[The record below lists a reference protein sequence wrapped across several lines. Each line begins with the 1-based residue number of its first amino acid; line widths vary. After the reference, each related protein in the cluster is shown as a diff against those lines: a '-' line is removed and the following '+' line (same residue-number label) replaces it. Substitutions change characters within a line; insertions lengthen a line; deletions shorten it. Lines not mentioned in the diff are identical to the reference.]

1 MPLQKILF
9 KPGVNREN
17 SRYTTEGGW
26 YEADKVRFRQGTPEK
41 IGGWARISSSI
52 FLGICR
58 SLRNWTTLISEN
70 LIGVGTNLKF
80 YISSGGQYYDIT
92 PTKTVR
98 TLTNPFA
105 TVNGSTTVT
114 VTDATGGYLNGDF
127 VTFTGATAV
136 GGLTISGEFQISF
149 SSSTTYTITAASAAS
164 STASGGGTVFAVYQV
179 NTGPA
184 IALPLVGWGAGAWGA
199 GAWGIGA
206 TSAEALR
213 IWNQANFGE
222 DLIYGPRGSSLY
234 YWDATI
240 GYIAPTITLTIA
252 SPCVVTTTLNL
263 PDLTAIVLET
273 SGALP
278 TGLSVGVTYYTRYVS
293 ATTFNLSTTPTGAL
307 INTTGSQSGVHKISQ
322 RGVLLSSLNGAT
334 GVPTSQNY
342 FLISDASRFVLCFGT
357 NEIGSSTVNPMLLRW
372 SDQENPVDWT
382 PTATNQAGSLTLSRG
397 SQIITAIQT
406 RQEILVFTDSA
417 FYSLQYLGPPFI
429 WGSQILADNISIIGP
444 AAVVIASGVVFWMGL
459 DKFYMYD
466 GSVKTMRCDL
476 RKFIFNDLNMT
487 QSNQIFAI
495 TNEGFNEVWWFYCSS
510 NSTTVDQY
518 VVYNYLEDIWY
529 YGTMA
534 RTAGLDSGI
543 RQFPIAAT
551 YSNNIVE
558 HENGLNDQ
566 ETGTATA
573 INAYITSSQFDIGDG
588 HNFAFVYRMLPD
600 ITFNGS
606 TSNSPVAT
614 MYLNGLKN
622 SGSGL
627 NNPASVGGSNSANV
641 TGTAMIPV
649 EQFTGQ
655 VFTRIRGRQ
664 MEFKV
669 ESDQLDMTWQLGSP
683 RIDIRNDGRR

>member
-1 MPLQKILF
+1 MF

-17 SRYTTEGGW
+17 TRYTTEGGW

-41 IGGWARISSSI
+41 IGGWIRISTSS

-58 SLRNWTTLISEN
+58 SLKNWVTLGFQN
-70 LIGVGTNLKF
+70 LIGVGTHLKF
-80 YISSGGQYYDIT
+80 YISNGGAYYDIT
-92 PTKTVR
+92 PTTTVH

-114 VTDATGGYLNGDF
+114 VTDATTSYANGGF

-149 SSSTTYTITAASAAS
+149 SSGTTYTITAASAAS
-164 STASGGGTVFAVYQV
+164 STTSGGGTVYAVYQV
-179 NTGPA
+179 NVGPA
-184 IALPLVGWGAGAWGA
+184 TAVPLIGWGGGAWGA
-199 GAWGIGA
+199 GVWGIGG
-206 TSAEALR
+206 TSTEVLR

-222 DLIYGPRGSSLY
+222 DLVYGPRSAPLY

-240 GYIAPTITLTIA
+240 GYLAQTITLTIA
-252 SPCVVTTTLNL
+252 SPCVVTSTINL
-263 PDLTAIVLET
+263 PNLTAIVLET

-278 TGLSVGVTYYTRYVS
+278 TGLSVGVTYYTRLVT
-293 ATTFNLSTTPTGAL
+293 ATTFNLSATPTGAL

-322 RGVLLSSLNGAT
+322 RGILLSSLNGAT
-334 GVPTSQNY
+334 GVPESQNY
-342 FLISDASRFVLCFGT
+342 FLISDASRFLLCFGT
-357 NEIGSSTVNPMLLRW
+357 NEIGSTVVNPMLIRW
-372 SDQENPVDWT
+372 SDQENAADWT
-382 PTATNQAGSLTLSRG
+382 PSATNQAGSLTLSRG
-397 SQIITAIQT
+397 SEIITAIQT
-406 RQEILVFTDSA
+406 RQEILVFTDIA
-417 FYSLQYLGPPFI
+417 LYSLQYLGPPFV
-429 WGSQILADNISIIGP
+429 WGSQILSDNISIISP
-444 AAVVIASGVVFWMGL
+444 NAVATASGVVFWMGL
-459 DKFYMYD
+459 DKFYIYD
-466 GSVKTMRCDL
+466 GGVKTMRCDL
-476 RKFIFNDLNMT
+476 RQFVFSDLDT
-487 QSNQIFAI
+487 AQSDQIFAV
-495 TNEGFNEVWWFYCSS
+495 TNEGFNEVWWYYCSNGS
-510 NSTTVDQY
+510 MAIDRY

-543 RQFPIAAT
+543 GRFPIAAT

-600 ITFNGS
+600 ITFRGS

-614 MYLNGLKN
+614 MYLYGLKN
-622 SGSGL
+622 SGSGY
-627 NNPASVGGSNSANV
+627 NTPASVGGSNSANI

-649 EQFTGQ
+649 EEFTGQ
-655 VFTRIRGRQ
+655 VYTRIRARQ
-664 MEFKV
+664 MAVKI
-669 ESDQLDMTWQLGSP
+669 ESDQLNMTWQLGAP
-683 RIDIRNDGRR
+683 RIDIRQDGRR

>member
-1 MPLQKILF
+1 MPLQKIVF

-17 SRYTTEGGW
+17 TRYTTEGGW

-41 IGGWARISSSI
+41 IGGWVRISSAT

-58 SLRNWTTLISEN
+58 SIKNWTTLGFQN
-70 LIGVGTNLKF
+70 LLGIGTHLKF
-80 YISSGGQYYDIT
+80 YISNGGQYYDIT
-92 PTKTVR
+92 PTIPVH
-98 TLTNPFA
+98 TLIGPFA
-105 TVNGSTTVT
+105 TVSGSTTVT
-114 VTDATGGYLNGDF
+114 VTDATGGYSDGDF

-136 GGLTISGEFQISF
+136 GGLTISGEFKLSF
-149 SSSTTYTITAASAAS
+149 SSGTTYTITAASAAS
-164 STASGGGTVFAVYQV
+164 SSATGGGTVYAVYQV
-179 NTGPA
+179 SVGPETVGA
-184 IALPLVGWGAGAWGA
+184 IVGWGAGAWGA
-199 GAWGIGA
+199 GTWGIGA
-206 TSAEALR
+206 TSSEALR

-222 DLIYGPRGSSLY
+222 DLIYGPRGSPLY

-252 SPCVVTTTLNL
+252 TPCVVSTTLNL
-263 PDLTAIVLET
+263 PDLTPIVLET

-293 ATTFNLSTTPTGAL
+293 ATTFNLSTTPAGAL

-357 NEIGSSTVNPMLLRW
+357 NEIGSSTVSPMLVRW

-382 PTATNQAGSLTLSRG
+382 PTATNQAGSITLSRG
-397 SQIITAIQT
+397 SEIITAIQT
-406 RQEILVFTDSA
+406 RQEILIYTNIA
-417 FYSLQYLGPPFI
+417 LYSFQYLGPPFV
-429 WGSQILADNISIIGP
+429 WGSQILSDNISIISP
-444 AAVVIASGVVFWMGL
+444 NAVATASGIVFWMGV

-466 GSVKTMRCDL
+466 GGVKTMRCDL
-476 RKFIFNDLNMT
+476 REFVFSDLDMA
-487 QSNQIFAI
+487 QSDQIFAV
-495 TNEGFNEVWWFYCSS
+495 TNEGFNEVWWFYCSADS
-510 NSTTVDQY
+510 MAIDQY

-543 RQFPIAAT
+543 GQFPIAAT

-566 ETGTATA
+566 ETATATA

-600 ITFNGS
+600 LTFRGS

-614 MYLNGLKN
+614 MYLFGLKN
-622 SGSGL
+622 SGSGY
-627 NNPASVGGSNSANV
+627 NNPASVGGSNNANI

-649 EQFTGQ
+649 EEFTGQ
-655 VFTRIRGRQ
+655 VYTRIRGRQ
-664 MEFKV
+664 MAVKI
-669 ESDQLDMTWQLGSP
+669 ESDQLNMTWQLGSP
-683 RIDIRNDGRR
+683 RIDIRQDGRR

>member
-1 MPLQKILF
+1 MPLQKIVF

-17 SRYTTEGGW
+17 TRYTTEGGW

-41 IGGWARISSSI
+41 IGGWVRISSAT

-58 SLRNWTTLISEN
+58 SIKNWTTLGFQN
-70 LIGVGTNLKF
+70 LLGIGTHLKF
-80 YISSGGQYYDIT
+80 YISNGGQYYDIT
-92 PTKTVR
+92 PTIPVH
-98 TLTNPFA
+98 TLIGPFA
-105 TVNGSTTVT
+105 TVSGSTTVT
-114 VTDATGGYLNGDF
+114 VTDATGGYSDGDF

-136 GGLTISGEFQISF
+136 GGLTISGEFKLSF
-149 SSSTTYTITAASAAS
+149 SSGTTYTITAASAAS
-164 STASGGGTVFAVYQV
+164 SSATGGGTVYAVYQV
-179 NTGPA
+179 SVGPETVGA
-184 IALPLVGWGAGAWGA
+184 IVGWGAGAWGA
-199 GAWGIGA
+199 GTWGIGA
-206 TSAEALR
+206 TSSEALR

-222 DLIYGPRGSSLY
+222 DLIYGPRGSPLY

-252 SPCVVTTTLNL
+252 TPCVVSTTLNL
-263 PDLTAIVLET
+263 PDLTPIVLET

-293 ATTFNLSTTPTGAL
+293 ATTFNLSTTPAGAL

-357 NEIGSSTVNPMLLRW
+357 NEIGSSTVSPMLVRW

-382 PTATNQAGSLTLSRG
+382 PTATNQAGSITLSRG
-397 SQIITAIQT
+397 SEIITAIQT
-406 RQEILVFTDSA
+406 RQEILIYTNIA
-417 FYSLQYLGPPFI
+417 LYSFQYLGPPFV
-429 WGSQILADNISIIGP
+429 WGSQILSDNISIISP
-444 AAVVIASGVVFWMGL
+444 NAVATASGIVFWMGV

-466 GSVKTMRCDL
+466 GGVKTMRCDL
-476 RKFIFNDLNMT
+476 REFVFSDLDMA
-487 QSNQIFAI
+487 QSDQIFAV
-495 TNEGFNEVWWFYCSS
+495 TNEGFNEVWWFYCSADS
-510 NSTTVDQY
+510 MAIDQY

-543 RQFPIAAT
+543 GQFPIAAT

-566 ETGTATA
+566 ETATATA

-600 ITFNGS
+600 LTFRGS

-614 MYLNGLKN
+614 MYLFGLKN
-622 SGSGL
+622 SGSGY
-627 NNPASVGGSNSANV
+627 NNPASVGGSNNANI

-649 EQFTGQ
+649 EEFTGQ

-664 MEFKV
+664 MAVKI
-669 ESDQLDMTWQLGSP
+669 ESDQLNMTWQLGSP
-683 RIDIRNDGRR
+683 RIDIRQDGRR

>member
-1 MPLQKILF
+1 MPLQKIIF

-17 SRYTTEGGW
+17 TRYTTEGGW

-41 IGGWARISSSI
+41 IGGWVRISSAT

-58 SLRNWTTLISEN
+58 SIKNWTTLGFQN
-70 LIGVGTNLKF
+70 LLGIGTHLKF
-80 YISSGGQYYDIT
+80 YISNGGQYYDIT
-92 PTKTVR
+92 PTIPVH
-98 TLTNPFA
+98 TLTGPFA
-105 TVNGSTTVT
+105 TVSGSTTVT
-114 VTDATGGYLNGDF
+114 VTDAAGGYSDGDF

-136 GGLTISGEFQISF
+136 GGLTISGEFKLSF
-149 SSSTTYTITAASAAS
+149 SSGTTYTITAASAAS
-164 STASGGGTVFAVYQV
+164 STASGGGTVYAVYQV
-179 NTGPA
+179 NVGPETVGA
-184 IALPLVGWGAGAWGA
+184 IVGWGGGAWGA
-199 GAWGIGA
+199 GTWGVGG
-206 TSAEALR
+206 TSSEALR

-222 DLIYGPRGSSLY
+222 DLIYGPRGSPLY

-240 GYIAPTITLTIA
+240 GYLAQTITLTIA
-252 SPCVVTTTLNL
+252 TPCVVTTTLNL

-293 ATTFNLSTTPTGAL
+293 ATTFNLSTTPAGAL

-357 NEIGSSTVNPMLLRW
+357 NEIGSSAVSPMLVRW

-397 SQIITAIQT
+397 SEIITAIQT
-406 RQEILVFTDSA
+406 RQEILIYTNVA
-417 FYSLQYLGPPFI
+417 LYSFQYLGPPFV
-429 WGSQILADNISIIGP
+429 WGSQLLADNISIISP
-444 AAVVIASGVVFWMGL
+444 NAVAIASGVVFWMGV

-476 RKFIFNDLNMT
+476 RQFIFSDLSMA
-487 QSNQIFAI
+487 QSDQIFAV
-495 TNEGFNEVWWFYCSS
+495 TNEGFNEVWWFYCSADS
-510 NSTTVDQY
+510 MAIDQY

-543 RQFPIAAT
+543 GQFPIAAT

-566 ETGTATA
+566 ETATATA

-600 ITFNGS
+600 LTFRGS

-614 MYLNGLKN
+614 MYLFGLKN
-622 SGSGL
+622 SGSGY
-627 NNPASVGGSNSANV
+627 NNPASVGGSNNANI

-649 EQFTGQ
+649 EEFTGQ
-655 VFTRIRGRQ
+655 VYTRIRARQ
-664 MEFKV
+664 MAVKI

-683 RIDIRNDGRR
+683 RIDIRQDGRR

>member
-1 MPLQKILF
+1 
-9 KPGVNREN
+9 
-17 SRYTTEGGW
+17 
-26 YEADKVRFRQGTPEK
+26 
-41 IGGWARISSSI
+41 
-52 FLGICR
+52 
-58 SLRNWTTLISEN
+58 
-70 LIGVGTNLKF
+70 
-80 YISSGGQYYDIT
+80 
-92 PTKTVR
+92 
-98 TLTNPFA
+98 
-105 TVNGSTTVT
+105 
-114 VTDATGGYLNGDF
+114 
-127 VTFTGATAV
+127 
-136 GGLTISGEFQISF
+136 
-149 SSSTTYTITAASAAS
+149 
-164 STASGGGTVFAVYQV
+164 
-179 NTGPA
+179 
-184 IALPLVGWGAGAWGA
+184 
-199 GAWGIGA
+199 
-206 TSAEALR
+206 
-213 IWNQANFGE
+213 
-222 DLIYGPRGSSLY
+222 
-234 YWDATI
+234 
-240 GYIAPTITLTIA
+240 
-252 SPCVVTTTLNL
+252 
-263 PDLTAIVLET
+263 
-273 SGALP
+273 
-278 TGLSVGVTYYTRYVS
+278 VGVTYYTRYVS

-307 INTTGSQSGVHKISQ
+307 IDTTGSQSGVHKISQ

-444 AAVVIASGVVFWMGL
+444 AAVAIASGVVFWMGL

>member
-114 VTDATGGYLNGDF
+114 VTDATGGYSNGDF
-127 VTFTGATAV
+127 VTFTGASAV
-136 GGLTISGEFQISF
+136 GGLTISGEFQLSFISG
-149 SSSTTYTITAASAAS
+149 TTYTITTASAAS

-307 INTTGSQSGVHKISQ
+307 IDTTGSQSGVHKISQ

-357 NEIGSSTVNPMLLRW
+357 NEIGSSSVNPMLLRW

-397 SQIITAIQT
+397 SEIITAIQT
-406 RQEILVFTDSA
+406 RQEILVFTDAA

-444 AAVVIASGVVFWMGL
+444 NAVAIASGVVFWMGL

>member
-1 MPLQKILF
+1 MPLQKIVF

-17 SRYTTEGGW
+17 TRYTTEGGW

-41 IGGWARISSSI
+41 IGGWVRISSAT

-58 SLRNWTTLISEN
+58 SIKNWTTLGFQN
-70 LIGVGTNLKF
+70 LLGIGTHLKF
-80 YISSGGQYYDIT
+80 YISNGGQYYDIT
-92 PTKTVR
+92 PTIPVH
-98 TLTNPFA
+98 TLIGPFA
-105 TVNGSTTVT
+105 TVSGSTTVT
-114 VTDATGGYLNGDF
+114 VTDATGGYSDGDF

-136 GGLTISGEFQISF
+136 GGLTISGEFKLSF
-149 SSSTTYTITAASAAS
+149 SSGTTYTITAASAAS
-164 STASGGGTVFAVYQV
+164 SSATGGGTVYAVYQV
-179 NTGPA
+179 SVGPETVGA
-184 IALPLVGWGAGAWGA
+184 IVGWGAGAWGA
-199 GAWGIGA
+199 GTWGIGA
-206 TSAEALR
+206 TSSEALR

-222 DLIYGPRGSSLY
+222 DLIYGPRGSPLY

-252 SPCVVTTTLNL
+252 TPCVVSTTLNL
-263 PDLTAIVLET
+263 PDLTPIVLET

-293 ATTFNLSTTPTGAL
+293 ATTFNLSTTPAGAL

-357 NEIGSSTVNPMLLRW
+357 NEIGSSTVSPMLVRW

-382 PTATNQAGSLTLSRG
+382 PTATNQAGSITLSRG
-397 SQIITAIQT
+397 SEIITAIQT
-406 RQEILVFTDSA
+406 RQEILIYTNIA
-417 FYSLQYLGPPFI
+417 LYSFQYLGPPFV
-429 WGSQILADNISIIGP
+429 WGSQILSDNISIISP
-444 AAVVIASGVVFWMGL
+444 NAVATASGIVFWMGV

-466 GSVKTMRCDL
+466 GGVKTMRCDL
-476 RKFIFNDLNMT
+476 REFVFSDLDMA
-487 QSNQIFAI
+487 QSDQIFAV

-510 NSTTVDQY
+510 GSMAIDQY

-543 RQFPIAAT
+543 GQFPIAAT

-566 ETGTATA
+566 ETATATA

-600 ITFNGS
+600 LTFRGS

-614 MYLNGLKN
+614 MYLFGLKN
-622 SGSGL
+622 SGSGY
-627 NNPASVGGSNSANV
+627 NNPASVGGSNNANI

-649 EQFTGQ
+649 EEFTGQ
-655 VFTRIRGRQ
+655 VYTRIRGRQ
-664 MEFKV
+664 MAVKI
-669 ESDQLDMTWQLGSP
+669 ESDQLNMTWQLGSP
-683 RIDIRNDGRR
+683 RIDIRQDGRR

>member
-114 VTDATGGYLNGDF
+114 VTDATGGYSNGDF
-127 VTFTGATAV
+127 VTFTGASAV
-136 GGLTISGEFQISF
+136 GGLTISGEFQLSFISG
-149 SSSTTYTITAASAAS
+149 TTYTITTASAAS

-397 SQIITAIQT
+397 SEIITAIQT
-406 RQEILVFTDSA
+406 RQEILVFTDAA

-444 AAVVIASGVVFWMGL
+444 NAVAIASGVVFWMGL